1 MGYKDETYTFNGFNS
16 NPDLKKKMNNFFP
29 NGEKKI
35 FCDEQKE
42 FFPFEVVKNSMTQ
55 FFKQSDV
62 QEILEKREKDLEN
75 HGLIPLEFTFTS
87 SYEADKY
94 YDIHFIYNLKENKV
108 NMVVDS
114 ERQIGTIDL

>member
-1 MGYKDETYTFNGFNS
+1 
-16 NPDLKKKMNNFFP
+16 
-29 NGEKKI
+29 
-35 FCDEQKE
+35 
-42 FFPFEVVKNSMTQ
+42 MTQ

-62 QEILEKREKDLEN
+62 QEILEKRDKDLEN
-75 HGLIPLEFTFTS
+75 RGLMPFEFTFTS